1 MSDNNS
7 NRRGDQVLV
16 ISHNTSQYLFLHYQG
31 LVRELVRQYKKVIC
45 LTPADGWE
53 HELKQL
59 GIQHIALNMQQHGLN
74 VLREIG
80 AILQYRDVY
89 KINNADVV
97 FNFSIKPILYG
108 AIAAKLLGI
117 KHRVAMVTGLGY
129 LFIGSSLLAKLVRI
143 ALMPLY
149 RKLYGLGDVMFFQNR
164 DDQQVF
170 ESLGIGRLANKEVI
184 SGTGV
189 DTAYFNQKPIPPV
202 GIEGPIFLYV
212 GRMLRDK
219 GLWELVEAVRL
230 LKSRGKQFKCQLL
243 GPVDSS
249 PASIQSDELGRL
261 EDQQLVEYLGET
273 RDVRPYIERSHIFIL
288 PSYREGLPRAA
299 LEAMSM
305 GRGVITTDVPGCKEV
320 VKDNGLLVP
329 AREAEALASAMG
341 KVIDKPSLIQQYG
354 ERSRGLV
361 KQEYELGI
369 VIEQVSK
376 AMPCAYTGRR
386 SLKKC

>member
-7 NRRGDQVLV
+7 NRRSDQVLV

-53 HELKQL
+53 HELEQL

-80 AILQYRDVY
+80 AILQYWDTY
-89 KINNADVV
+89 KKNSADVV

-108 AIAAKLLGI
+108 AIAAKLIRI
-117 KHRVAMVTGLGY
+117 KYSVAMVTGLGY
-129 LFIGSSLLAKLVRI
+129 LFIGSSLLARLLRI
-143 ALMPLY
+143 ALVPLY
-149 RKLYGLGDVMFFQNR
+149 RLLYGVGDVLFFQNR
-164 DDQQVF
+164 DDWQVF
-170 ESLGIGRLANKEVI
+170 EHLGIGRLAHKEVI

-189 DTAYFNQKPIPPV
+189 DTTYFSLKPLPPV
-202 GIEGPIFLYV
+202 GIEGPVFLYV

-219 GLWELVEAVRL
+219 GLRELVEAVRL

-243 GPVDSS
+243 GPVDSN

-261 EDQQLVEYLGET
+261 EDQQLVAYLGEM
-273 RDVRPYIERSHIFIL
+273 RDVRPYIEQSHIYVL

-299 LEAMSM
+299 LEAMSI

-320 VKDNGLLVP
+320 VKGNGLLVP
-329 AREAEALASAMG
+329 ARDAEALASAMD
-341 KVIDKPSLIQQYG
+341 KVINNPSLIQQYG
-354 ERSRGLV
+354 KRSRELV
-361 KQEYELGI
+361 EQNYELGI

-376 AMPCAYTGRR
+376 AMPCTYAEKR
-386 SLKKC
+386 SPEKC

>member
-45 LTPADGWE
+45 LTPVDGWE

-273 RDVRPYIERSHIFIL
+273 RDVRPYIERSHIFVL

-354 ERSRGLV
+354 ERSRELV

-376 AMPCAYTGRR
+376 AMPCAYTERR